1 MPTSPRPTRR
11 GLLAAGGATVLGAAL
26 AACGSSG
33 GSSGGGSGSGNGGG
47 NGTGA
52 KSAGGD
58 GGWSFTDDRG
68 TVVTAKARP
77 GRVVAFTGAAAALA
91 DFGLDKQLVGVFG
104 ETRTADGKADP
115 QAGDLDLGKVEIIG
129 NAWGEFSIE
138 KYAALRPEL
147 LVTHMYD
154 KDAYWYVPDESK
166 AKILPL
172 APQVL
177 ISTGRV
183 SITQPIEHYAK
194 LAEALGA
201 DPKAPKVVDAKARF
215 ERASE
220 ELRQAAK
227 AAGGVRV
234 MACSGSADLFYVSN
248 PKVSCDLIHFAELG
262 VQFVQPEKTDGGDYY
277 EGLSWENAG
286 KYPADLLLLD
296 QRPTA
301 LQPKDLTAK
310 PAWGKLPAVQAG
322 QLTPWDAVPRFSY
335 AGFAPLLERLTAAI
349 QKSRK
354 LS

>member
-1 MPTSPRPTRR
+1 MPSSSSLTRR
-11 GLLAAGGATVLGAAL
+11 GLLAAGGATALGAVL

-33 GSSGGGSGSGNGGG
+33 SKSSDGGAESAEGSGPW
-47 NGTGA
+47 T
-52 KSAGGD
+52 
-58 GGWSFTDDRG
+58 FTDDRG
-68 TVVTAKARP
+68 TAVTAKTTP
-77 GRVVAFTGAAAALA
+77 SRVVAFTGAAAALA

-104 ETRTADGKADP
+104 ETRTSDGKADP
-115 QAGDLDLGKVEIIG
+115 QAGSLDVDKVEILG

-166 AKILPL
+166 DKILQL

-183 SITQPIEHYAK
+183 TITQPIEHYAK
-194 LAEALGA
+194 LAESLGA
-201 DPKAPKVVDAKARF
+201 DLKAQKVVDARTRF
-215 ERASE
+215 EKASE
-220 ELRQAAK
+220 ELRQAVK
-227 AAGGVRV
+227 AAGGIKV

-248 PKVSCDLIHFAELG
+248 PKVSCDLIYFAELG
-262 VQFVQPEKTDGGDYY
+262 VEFIQPEKTDGGDYY

-286 KYPADLLLLD
+286 KYRADVLLLD
-296 QRPTA
+296 QRSTA

-310 PAWGKLPAVQAG
+310 PAWGQLPAVKAEQI
-322 QLTPWDAVPRFSY
+322 TPWDAVPRFSY
-335 AGFAPLLERLTAAI
+335 AGFAPLIERLTAAV

>member
-1 MPTSPRPTRR
+1 MPSSPRPTRR
-11 GLLAAGGATVLGAAL
+11 GLLAAGGATALGAVL

-33 GSSGGGSGSGNGGG
+33 GGKASGAGGAGGSAPSGPW
-47 NGTGA
+47 T
-52 KSAGGD
+52 
-58 GGWSFTDDRG
+58 FTDDRPQA
-68 TVVTAKARP
+68 VTAKSTP
-77 GRVVAFTGAAAALA
+77 SRVVAFTGAAAALA
-91 DFGLDKQLVGVFG
+91 DLGLGRQLVGVFG

-115 QAGDLDLGKVEIIG
+115 QAGSLDVDKVEIIG

-154 KDAYWYVPDESK
+154 PGAYWYVPDESK
-166 AKILPL
+166 DKILQL
-172 APQVL
+172 APQAL

-183 SITQPIEHYAK
+183 TITQPIEHYAK
-194 LAEALGA
+194 LAESLGA
-201 DPKAPKVVDAKARF
+201 DLKAQPVLDARARF
-215 ERASE
+215 EKASE
-220 ELRQAAK
+220 ELRQAVK

-248 PKVSCDLIHFAELG
+248 PKVSCDLIYFAELG
-262 VQFVQPEKTDGGDYY
+262 VEFIQPEKTDGGDYY

-296 QRPTA
+296 QRSTA
-301 LQPKDLTAK
+301 LQPKDLAAK
-310 PAWGKLPAVQAG
+310 PAWGQLPAVKAG
-322 QLTPWDAVPRFSY
+322 QITPWDAVPRFSH
-335 AGFAPLLERLTAAI
+335 AGFAPLIERLTAAV